1 MGQGQLRYFQ
11 LRAPVSSC
19 GISSCELWRRY
30 NSCGIPGCYH
40 GCYHGWGWNLRRMS
54 RSSVSIP
61 LVATVLLGSGVLVGL
76 NRIASKGI
84 TVTQSVYVTL
94 GIGFGI
100 TIGVLLVLRAFRAVS
115 IDWIE
120 PAKSLYHGL
129 AFLQFRVEAPKLGCL
144 PPLTHRCS
152 CTWPRFLHP
161 DLVALLPVTLGVS
174 HLLGRHVERYRVFNS
189 IAMLM
194 LVLYLSFASTA

>member
-1 MGQGQLRYFQ
+1 M
-11 LRAPVSSC
+11 
-19 GISSCELWRRY
+19 
-30 NSCGIPGCYH
+30 
-40 GCYHGWGWNLRRMS
+40 RRMS

-100 TIGVLLVLRAFRAVS
+100 TIGV
-115 IDWIE
+115 
-120 PAKSLYHGL
+120 
-129 AFLQFRVEAPKLGCL
+129 
-144 PPLTHRCS
+144 
-152 CTWPRFLHP
+152 